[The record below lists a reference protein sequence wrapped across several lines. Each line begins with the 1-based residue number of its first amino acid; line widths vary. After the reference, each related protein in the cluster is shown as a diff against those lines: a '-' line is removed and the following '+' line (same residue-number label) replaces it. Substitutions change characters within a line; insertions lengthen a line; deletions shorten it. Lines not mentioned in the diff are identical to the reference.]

1 MPVDKMLMAGST
13 GMLLMKLLEEEDMY
27 GYQMI
32 EQLRTR
38 SNNVFEMKA
47 GTLYPLLHQ
56 LEQQGL
62 VTAYE
67 QAANGG
73 RTRRYYRLTPKGKA
87 RLTERE
93 KEWRTFSSAIEGVLE
108 GVPIVCH

>member
-1 MPVDKMLMAGST
+1 MSVDKMLMAGST
-13 GMLLMKLLEEEDMY
+13 GMLLLKLLEGQDMY

-32 EQLRTR
+32 QQLRER

-62 VTAYE
+62 VAAYE

-87 RLTERE
+87 RLAERE
-93 KEWRTFSSAIEGVLE
+93 REWRTFSGAVEGVLG
-108 GVPIVCH
+108 GVPIVSH